1 MSLLLLFSGSAQS
14 AVEDP
19 GTEPAE
25 PVDPFSMDAGLI
37 FAPHMQD
44 GTVVGGNLVKGSVF
58 AVHSVNSILE
68 E

>member
-1 MSLLLLFSGSAQS
+1 MSLLLLFSGNAQS

-44 GTVVGGNLVKGSVF
+44 GMITGGNLIKGSIF
-58 AVHSVNSILE
+58 AVQSVGSIME